1 MSSTPRQLTHAAIC
15 CLPTLLPDAAA
26 ASDAPACDAK
36 SSATAQQPFSCNG
49 AVAHKVPCVDQGAV
63 IRQLTGALIKTAA
76 WSAMHWWLG

>member
-36 SSATAQQPFSCNG
+36 SSATAQQAFSCNG
-49 AVAHKVPCVDQGAV
+49 AVA
-63 IRQLTGALIKTAA
+63 QLMGCSSGRSGDEL
-76 WSAMHWWLG
+76 AMLAQQHQRCSGRSV

>member
-36 SSATAQQPFSCNG
+36 SSATAQQAFSCNG
-49 AVAHKVPCVDQGAV
+49 AVA
-63 IRQLTGALIKTAA
+63 QLMGCSSARGLVSAEALGLQQHNTKP
-76 WSAMHWWLG
+76 